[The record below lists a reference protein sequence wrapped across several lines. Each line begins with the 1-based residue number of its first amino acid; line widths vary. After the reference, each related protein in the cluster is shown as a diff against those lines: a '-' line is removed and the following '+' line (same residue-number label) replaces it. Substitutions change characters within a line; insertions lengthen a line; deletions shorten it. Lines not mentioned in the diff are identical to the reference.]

1 MSVENIV
8 NKAGP
13 FTGNGLQSQ
22 FPFSFQTLDAAH
34 VSVYV
39 DEVKQDSGYEV
50 TLLEDGSGGTVAFAN
65 PPMAGAIVTILREV
79 PVTQLTDIQNNTAF
93 LPETLETMADKLTM
107 ICQQLTESV
116 SRCVR
121 VPAGSAKQPEDYW
134 GAIDSALDE
143 CLDAVSRA
151 EAAAAA
157 CEDVADD
164 TSIAWHNNAVD
175 AHPAMMTAHRTARGA
190 HPPEYLTGADYNTL
204 TQSGDY
210 YVSPGD
216 GAPNAPDNFSYMVH
230 VAAYEQTSWG
240 RVFQTATRYVTG
252 SAIPRTYTRVGT
264 RATTGGEITWT
275 AWEPLSYRDASGN
288 ILSDTYA
295 TRADPQLTGT
305 VTFTTGNYATQLFVS
320 SPQGSSR
327 NRLYVDSDLYVDGF
341 IKCLPAGSGS
351 YIKLADGS
359 VIQRGTMSVADS
371 LLSLNVTFPYAFSM
385 TPTVLLTDMHSESVH
400 NHWIVSNVSET
411 GFGAVMDRWDSEQGK
426 ADFCWVAIGQ

>member
-1 MSVENIV
+1 MAYFSMIPYSLPAGNTQISFPVTFPYDPSRASLEARLDGVVQKGNWTYDSVSGMVVFDSPPVGGELLIRRITSLSSRDVIFSARSILSETEQNR
-8 NKAGP
+8 NTEQLFDA
-13 FTGNGLQSQ
+13 LQESYDMGIYLSDDSLGMMISLRQ
-22 FPFSFQTLDAAH
+22 EVEGYLASAAH
-34 VSVYV
+34 
-39 DEVKQDSGYEV
+39 
-50 TLLEDGSGGTVAFAN
+50 AA
-65 PPMAGAIVTILREV
+65 
-79 PVTQLTDIQNNTAF
+79 
-93 LPETLETMADKLTM
+93 
-107 ICQQLTESV
+107 
-116 SRCVR
+116 
-121 VPAGSAKQPEDYW
+121 
-134 GAIDSALDE
+134 
-143 CLDAVSRA
+143 SRA

-252 SAIPRTYTRVGT
+252 SAIRRTYTRVGT

-351 YIKLADGS
+351 YIKLADGT